1 MKCFIL
7 TSNRFNNR
15 KKYIDTILQYIKDE
29 FDIITI
35 DKDIEYTNK
44 TKLQQ
49 TGIEDFDK
57 SIVNINKHMADN
69 IERHRL
75 VYNAIDENETCMVLE
90 DDNVMLNEHLS
101 HIKEFIKI
109 KDTIMK
115 DYDIGIIGLS
125 TQNNDSIPLELINYR
140 LTGNP
145 NIISSKSAYMIT
157 GKFAKK
163 LYENFNEHKYS
174 MRVQLSK
181 YIYDNVDVKIGI
193 VNKHLFLEGSKI
205 GILPSS
211 FNKNNLL
218 IFNPDYIK
226 LLQLMNKNGSVKD
239 AETIFQR
246 LTTINSADANH
257 LMGIFYHKNNMN
269 DKAFEYFEN
278 AFQLLK
284 DQKGYIGKDSEI
296 LNNCINIYQYNQ

>member
-35 DKDIEYTNK
+35 DKDIEYINK

-49 TGIEDFDK
+49 SGVEDFDK
-57 SIVNINKHMADN
+57 SIVNINKYMADN

-75 VYNAIDENETCMVLE
+75 VYNAMDENETCLVLE

-145 NIISSKSAYMIT
+145 NIIASKSAYMIT
-157 GKFAKK
+157 GKLAKK

-246 LTTINSADANH
+246 L
-257 LMGIFYHKNNMN
+257 
-269 DKAFEYFEN
+269 
-278 AFQLLK
+278 QLL
-284 DQKGYIGKDSEI
+284 IVLMLI
-296 LNNCINIYQYNQ
+296 I

>member
-35 DKDIEYTNK
+35 DKDIEYINK

-49 TGIEDFDK
+49 SGVEDFDK
-57 SIVNINKHMADN
+57 SIVNINKYMADN

-75 VYNAIDENETCMVLE
+75 VYNAMDENETCLVLE

-145 NIISSKSAYMIT
+145 NIIASKSAYMIT
-157 GKFAKK
+157 GKLAKK

-226 LLQLMNKNGSVKD
+226 LLQLMNKNGNVKD

-246 LTTINSADANH
+246 LHN
-257 LMGIFYHKNNMN
+257 Y
-269 DKAFEYFEN
+269 
-278 AFQLLK
+278 
-284 DQKGYIGKDSEI
+284 
-296 LNNCINIYQYNQ
+296 

>member
-1 MKCFIL
+1 MRCFIITTNNL
-7 TSNRFNNR
+7 INR
-15 KKYIDTILQYIKDE
+15 KKYIDTVLQYIKDDFTIE
-29 FDIITI
+29 II
-35 DKDIEYTNK
+35 DKNIDYVNK

-49 TGIEDFDK
+49 TNIEEFDK
-57 SIVNINKHMADN
+57 SIVNINKYMADN

-75 VYNAIDENETCMVLE
+75 VYNIIDENETCLILE

-115 DYDIGIIGLS
+115 DFDIGIIGIS
-125 TQNNDSIPLELINYR
+125 TQNNDDKPLELVNYR

-145 NIISSKSAYMIT
+145 NIIGSKSAYMIT
-157 GKFAKK
+157 GKLAKK
-163 LYENFNEHKYS
+163 LYQNFNEHKYS

-181 YIYDNVDVKIGI
+181 YIYDNLDVKIGI
-193 VNKHLFLEGSKI
+193 SNKHLFLEGSKI

-226 LLQLMNKNGSVKD
+226 LLQLMNKNGSIKD

-246 LTTINSADANH
+246 LSTINSADANH

-269 DKAFEYFEN
+269 DKALEYFEIS
-278 AFQLLK
+278 FQLLK
-284 DQKGYIGKDSEI
+284 QQKGYLGKDSEI
-296 LNNCINIYQYNQ
+296 LNNCINVYQYNQ